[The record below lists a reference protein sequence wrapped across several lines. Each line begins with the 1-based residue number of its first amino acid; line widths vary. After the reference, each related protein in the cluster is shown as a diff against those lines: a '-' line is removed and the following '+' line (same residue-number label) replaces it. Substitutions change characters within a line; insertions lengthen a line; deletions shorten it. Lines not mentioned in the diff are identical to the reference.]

1 MRSLCNCFRICQ
13 RNEIVFKIFFAS
25 DNEIIEGED
34 KTQTWLGSAACA
46 IFITII
52 IIIIIIIFNITML
65 ANRVCC

>member
-13 RNEIVFKIFFAS
+13 RNEIVFKIFFVS

-46 IFITII
+46 IFYYYDYF
-52 IIIIIIIFNITML
+52 FNITL
-65 ANRVCC
+65 C

>member
-13 RNEIVFKIFFAS
+13 RNEIVFKIFFVS

-46 IFITII
+46 FFITM
-52 IIIIIIIFNITML
+52 IIFVI
-65 ANRVCC
+65 